1 MLLQKEPRLLFKIY
15 TELFRI
21 PGALRIALAGFISRM
36 PIAMDSIAIIY
47 FVHSVEK
54 NYSIAGAITGVA
66 ALTTVVSAPLWAKA
80 ADKFGQRKIL
90 YTAVPI
96 RISAFILFIY
106 LVENNA
112 PKWTWFTA
120 VIMAEFASI
129 SVGSMTR
136 RRWVHLV
143 GHEKKDLLSTS
154 YALESLIDEFVFIL
168 GPVITTLAVTVVDP
182 KAGILLGITFLLI
195 GIPIIAQ
202 HKFSDPGVTNFL
214 AGTNPRSVL
223 FNRKLQAI
231 SLPITLA
238 GGSFSAINI
247 CVVAFSDE
255 QGAKSMSGILLGLW
269 AAGGA
274 ISALINGAIRW
285 KISHGSRYLFYLLG
299 MTTISLAFPFIDSLW
314 VLALALFLQGMC
326 IAPLLPNG
334 LPLITN
340 SVSPNQLTQAIT
352 LATAGIPLTGA
363 LSSFFSG
370 KIIDSFGA
378 SVGLWLP
385 FGFLFAACLVT
396 VPYLKQYRD

>member
-1 MLLQKEPRLLFKIY
+1 
-15 TELFRI
+15 
-21 PGALRIALAGFISRM
+21 M

-54 NYSIAGAITGVA
+54 SYSIAGAITGVA

-96 RISAFILFIY
+96 RISAFILFIL
-106 LVENNA
+106 LVENGS

-120 VIMAEFASI
+120 VITAESASI
-129 SVGSMTR
+129 SIGSMTR
-136 RRWVHLV
+136 RRWIHLV
-143 GHEKKDLLSTS
+143 GHDKKDLLSTS
-154 YALESLIDEFVFIL
+154 YALESLIDEFVFVL
-168 GPVITTLAVTVVDP
+168 GPVLTTLAVTIVDP

-195 GIPIIAQ
+195 GIPTIAQ
-202 HKFSDPGVTNFL
+202 HKLSDPGVASHYSEKNS
-214 AGTNPRSVL
+214 RSVL

-231 SLPITLA
+231 SFPITLA

-255 QGAKSMSGILLGLW
+255 RGAKSMSGILLGLW

-299 MTTISLAFPFIDSLW
+299 MTAVSFVFPFIESLW

-334 LPLITN
+334 LPLITD
-340 SVSPNQLTQAIT
+340 SVSPGQLTQAIT

-363 LSSFFSG
+363 VSSFFSG
-370 KIIDSFGA
+370 KLIDSFGA

-385 FGFLFAACLVT
+385 FGFLFTACVVT

>member
-1 MLLQKEPRLLFKIY
+1 MLWQKAFLLLFKIY
-15 TELFRI
+15 TELFQI
-21 PGALRIALAGFISRM
+21 SGALRIALAGFVARM

-80 ADKFGQRKIL
+80 ADKLGQRRVL

-96 RISAFILFIY
+96 RISAFIAFIL
-106 LVENNA
+106 LVENGA
-112 PKWTWFTA
+112 PKWIWFVV
-120 VIMAEFASI
+120 VIMAESASI
-129 SVGSMTR
+129 SIGSMTR

-143 GHEKKDLLSTS
+143 GHEKKDLLATS

-168 GPVITTLAVTVVDP
+168 GPIVTTIAVTLVDP
-182 KAGILLGITFLLI
+182 RAGILLGILFLMT
-195 GIPIIAQ
+195 GIPFIAQ
-202 HKFSDPGVTNFL
+202 HKFSDPGIAIHESEKKPN
-214 AGTNPRSVL
+214 SVL
-223 FNRKLQAI
+223 FNRKLQAVAI
-231 SLPITLA
+231 PILFA

-255 QGAKSMSGILLGLW
+255 RGAKPLSGFLLGLW

-285 KISHGSRYLFYLLG
+285 KISHGRRYLTYLAG
-299 MTTISLAFPFIDSLW
+299 MTIISFSFPFVDSIWALG
-314 VLALALFLQGMC
+314 LALFLQGMC

-334 LPLITN
+334 LPLVTH
-340 SVSPNQLTQAIT
+340 SVPATQLTQAIT

-363 LSSFFSG
+363 LSSLLSG
-370 KIIDSFGA
+370 KLIDSYGA

-385 FGFLFAACLVT
+385 FTFLFVACAAT
-396 VPYLKQYRD
+396 IPYLKQYRG